1 MTRLEKYLLSIAHD
15 VIDAET
21 TSSRYMIVNGLK
33 IRVSDHYSNN
43 TDADLQIILPYN
55 RGPIYTVIIKD
66 SQKFLCYNT
75 SQIKDLIPYLA
86 LIKGLKS
93 PFRQGTEKGTTTLVA
108 DKIAQCKAP
117 ILNWDNKLVISKLDL
132 PLISKKERGIINR
145 EKTVWEAHE
154 IMTLKAMLHKEFGRN
169 DGINDDFQIF
179 LTCTSLT
186 YKQVL
191 NIYKIIVINNPNKKA
206 TIMQLRVALLMVK
219 EIEELK

>member
-21 TSSRYMIVNGLK
+21 TSSRYMIVDGLK

-55 RGPIYTVIIKD
+55 GGPKYTTIIKD
-66 SQKFLCYNT
+66 SQKFLCYNA
-75 SQIKDLIPYLA
+75 SQIKNLIPYLA
-86 LIKGLKS
+86 LIKGLKAS
-93 PFRQGTEKGTTTLVA
+93 FKQGTEKGTTTFVA

-117 ILNWDNKLVISKLDL
+117 ILNWNGKLVTSKLSL
-132 PLISKKERGIINR
+132 SSVSKKEKYIINR
-145 EKTVWEAHE
+145 DKIVWEAHE
-154 IMTLKAMLHKEFGRN
+154 ITTLKNMLQKEFNRS

-186 YKQVL
+186 YEQVI
-191 NIYKIIVINNPNKKA
+191 NIYKIVIISNPGKA
-206 TIMQLRVALLMVK
+206 TIMQLRIALLMIK
-219 EIEELK
+219 EIEE

>member
-21 TSSRYMIVNGLK
+21 TSSRYMIVDGLK

-55 RGPIYTVIIKD
+55 GGSKYTTIIKD
-66 SQKFLCYNT
+66 SQKFLCYNA
-75 SQIKDLIPYLA
+75 SQIKNLIPYLA
-86 LIKGLKS
+86 LIKGLKAS
-93 PFRQGTEKGTTTLVA
+93 FKQGTEKGTTTFVA

-117 ILNWDNKLVISKLDL
+117 ILNWDGKLVTSKLSL
-132 PLISKKERGIINR
+132 SSVPKKEKYIINR
-145 EKTVWEAHE
+145 DKIVWEAHE
-154 IMTLKAMLHKEFGRN
+154 ITTLKNMLQKEFHRS

-186 YKQVL
+186 YEQVI
-191 NIYKIIVINNPNKKA
+191 NIYKIVIISNPGKA
-206 TIMQLRVALLMVK
+206 TIMQLRIALLMIK
-219 EIEELK
+219 EIEE